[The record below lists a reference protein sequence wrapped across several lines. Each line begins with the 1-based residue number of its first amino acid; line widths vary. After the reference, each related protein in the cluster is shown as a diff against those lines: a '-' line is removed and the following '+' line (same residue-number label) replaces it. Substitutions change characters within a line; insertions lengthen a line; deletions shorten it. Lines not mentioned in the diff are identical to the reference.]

1 MLAEKENLLLVGGTV
16 DSYERVE
23 RLEQNNNS
31 NNNNNNS
38 HKAVAYDLV

>member
-1 MLAEKENLLLVGGTV
+1 MLAEKENLLLVSGTV

-23 RLEQNNNS
+23 RLEQNNND
-31 NNNNNNS
+31 NYYYYS